1 MQALILAAG
10 RGSRLRELTDDRPK
24 CLVPLAGKPL
34 LRWQY
39 DVLRAAGARQVLVV
53 RGYLA
58 ERLVPE
64 AAGLPPGAFATVD
77 NPRWAQCNML
87 ASLLCA
93 GPWLDATFAGGETEV
108 VDTLFLEMW
117 AKAREV
123 HDVSGGAFDVTVAP
137 LVNAWGFGT
146 EGKQMPEPGEVD
158 SLLSIVGM
166 DKVVQEGDRLVKTVP
181 GVQIDA
187 SSIAKGL
194 GVDLVAEFFDRH
206 GVANYMIEIG
216 GEIRVRGKSAK
227 DRPWRIG
234 IDKPVDDSTALS
246 RQLQTILELTGGSLA
261 TSGNYRRYYVVDG
274 KKYAHTIDPKTG
286 RPVQRDIVGASVY
299 APTCM
304 EADAYATAFM
314 VLGMEEARRV
324 VRELPAVEACLIYV
338 TPEGK
343 MDVWMSEGIRKL
355 VLEE

>member
-1 MQALILAAG
+1 MSKKNFVLLCVIGLLAG
-10 RGSRLRELTDDRPK
+10 CGGPSYRSETGTVYGTIYHITYESTDDYALDIR
-24 CLVPLAGKPL
+24 
-34 LRWQY
+34 REM
-39 DVLRAAGARQVLVV
+39 
-53 RGYLA
+53 
-58 ERLVPE
+58 ERVNQSLSM
-64 AAGLPPGAFATVD
+64 F
-77 NPRWAQCNML
+77 NPRSVVARWNR
-87 ASLLCA
+87 
-93 GPWLDATFAGGETEV
+93 GETEV

-146 EGKQMPEPGEVD
+146 EGKQMPEPSEVD